1 MSNIYSK
8 IAQMKRNSEP
18 ANMSYS
24 QTPQWISGMRR
35 NKIYIIIILESRTH
49 SIGEPCNFYYISF

>member
-1 MSNIYSK
+1 MAMSNIYSK

-24 QTPQWISGMRR
+24 QTPHWISGMTE
-35 NKIYIIIILESRTH
+35 NI
-49 SIGEPCNFYYISF
+49 FVF

>member
-1 MSNIYSK
+1 MAMSNIYSK

-24 QTPQWISGMRR
+24 QTPHWISGMMEKKVLFL
-35 NKIYIIIILESRTH
+35 N
-49 SIGEPCNFYYISF
+49 SFDSWK

>member
-1 MSNIYSK
+1 MSNFYSK

-24 QTPQWISGMRR
+24 QTQWI
-35 NKIYIIIILESRTH
+35 N
-49 SIGEPCNFYYISF
+49 GEKSELNIAKVSFGRKKEKKLDFFL